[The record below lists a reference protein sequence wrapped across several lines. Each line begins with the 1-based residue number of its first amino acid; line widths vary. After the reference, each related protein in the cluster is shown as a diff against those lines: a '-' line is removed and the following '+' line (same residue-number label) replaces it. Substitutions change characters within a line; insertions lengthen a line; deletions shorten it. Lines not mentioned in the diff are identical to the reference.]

1 VGILKFGKIREL
13 KKFLKSGF
21 AISAIN
27 CRPIII
33 IIIIY
38 YETRTVVHIHRE
50 AEKRIQF
57 SFVCIYLNTSQKL
70 VNFFI

>member
-21 AISAIN
+21 AISVIRPN
-27 CRPIII
+27 CRPI

>member
-1 VGILKFGKIREL
+1 MGILKFGKIREL

-21 AISAIN
+21 AISVIN
-27 CRPIII
+27 CRPII